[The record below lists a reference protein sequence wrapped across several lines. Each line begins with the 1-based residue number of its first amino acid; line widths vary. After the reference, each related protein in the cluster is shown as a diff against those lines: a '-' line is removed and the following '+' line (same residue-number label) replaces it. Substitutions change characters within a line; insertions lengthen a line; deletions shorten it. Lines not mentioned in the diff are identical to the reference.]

1 MRVKIELEVEV
12 PDLEDAGADDLT
24 EFLEYT
30 FCYSPKCN
38 RHNPFFFAEDIDVKS
53 IDIELL

>member
-12 PDLEDAGADDLT
+12 PDLEDAGADDLI
-24 EFLEYT
+24 EILKYAFA
-30 FCYSPKCN
+30 YSPRC
-38 RHNPFFFAEDIDVKS
+38 RVDNPFLGKDIDVKS